1 MDIPHFVYPLIV
13 DEQLGCCQSSAFM
26 SITAL
31 NFNLQ
36 VFLVW
41 KYSFS
46 SYRCIPESEISESCI
61 TLCITF
67 EELPSCFPGCL
78 HCAILHFHQQL

>member
-13 DEQLGCCQSSAFM
+13 DEQLGCYQSSAFM
-26 SITAL
+26 SIAAL
-31 NFNLQ
+31 NLNLQ

-46 SYRCIPESEISESCI
+46 FYRYIPESEISESCI
-61 TLCITF
+61 ILCVTF
-67 EELPSCFPGCL
+67 EELPNCFPS
-78 HCAILHFHQQL
+78 